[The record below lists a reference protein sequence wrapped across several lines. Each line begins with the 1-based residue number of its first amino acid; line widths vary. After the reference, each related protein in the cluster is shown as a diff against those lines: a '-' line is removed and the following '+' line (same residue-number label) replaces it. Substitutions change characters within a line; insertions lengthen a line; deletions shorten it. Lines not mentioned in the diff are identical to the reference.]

1 LCNTHSLNKRVFYSN
16 KLSPSHYIQEN
27 NVQLQKMRG
36 ASKEY
41 NNVNLGEKA
50 TESDENSQEQERLS
64 ANTLLCG
71 KNG

>member
-1 LCNTHSLNKRVFYSN
+1 
-16 KLSPSHYIQEN
+16 
-27 NVQLQKMRG
+27 MRG